1 MARTTKKQTQTEK
14 ILSEKKEQ
22 YTLKDAIGLLQECP
36 KASFDESVDL
46 SVALGVDP
54 KKSDQ
59 QVRGIV
65 SLPHGTGKKVR
76 IVVFA
81 KADKAE
87 EAKQSGAD
95 YVGADELLEKVR
107 SGWTDFDAVVTT
119 PDLMREVGKLGKILG
134 PRGLMPTPKAGTV
147 TQNVG
152 KAVKEIKAGQISFK
166 VDKQG
171 VLNNSVGKISFSLEN
186 LEENIDFYMSSVMKV
201 KPATAKGV
209 YVKRLVLSSTMGPG
223 LPIDINSLSLS

>member
-46 SVALGVDP
+46 SVVLGVDP